1 MPAPFPVAPQTNFIN
16 EIYSKKLLARFKE
29 ATILEQVTNTDYQ
42 GEISGAGSQVTIRH
56 TPRVN
61 NTIYTGTVTYAK
73 PTLEDNTI
81 LKIDRAR
88 MWSILEDDIEQHQRS
103 VKEFIAEA
111 TKDAAENLAIDIEK
125 EVFGAVY
132 ADAGYQF
139 NTGTANTA
147 LTVGKNDVIDLL
159 VDVNV
164 KFSELNIPTEN
175 RFIVLPAWACGM
187 IRKSDLKDASITGD
201 STGVIRTGRVG
212 QVDGLTIYSSNC
224 LTSADGG
231 IHAIAGIKQA
241 VSFAS
246 QFVKNEQGRLES
258 SFATYYRGL
267 KVYGFKTVRP
277 ECLIDVLIK
286 KA

>member
-42 GEISGAGSQVTIRH
+42 GDITGAGSQVTIRKN
-56 TPRVN
+56 PRVTN
-61 NTIYTGTVTYAK
+61 SVYTGVITYAK
-73 PTLEDNTI
+73 PEIEDNTI

-88 MWSILEDDIEQHQRS
+88 AWSFSDDDIENQQRD
-103 VKEFIAEA
+103 VKDFVALA
-111 TKDAAENLAIDIEK
+111 TKDASENLAIDIEK

-132 ADAGYQF
+132 SQAGYQF
-139 NTGTANTA
+139 NAGTENSA

-175 RFIVLPAWACGM
+175 RFIILPAWACGM
-187 IRKSDLKDASITGD
+187 IRKSDLKDAAITGD
-201 STGVIRTGRVG
+201 TQGVIRTGRVG
-212 QVDGLTIYSSNC
+212 MVDGLTIYSSNC
-224 LTSADGG
+224 LTTADGG
-231 IHAIAGIKQA
+231 VHALAGIKNA

-246 QFVKNEQGRLES
+246 QFVKTES
-258 SFATYYRGL
+258 NRFENTFGTYYRGL
-267 KVYGFKTVRP
+267 KVYGFKTIRP

-286 KA
+286 K